1 MGRWQQSGLY
11 GYENG
16 AAFRREL
23 WAYAAAV
30 AVAGTILFGFLLAA
44 GKHAANTS

>member
-1 MGRWQQSGLY
+1 MGRWQQRGLY

-30 AVAGTILFGFLLAA
+30 AGTILFGFLLAA
-44 GKHAANTS
+44 E